1 MSATTF
7 LRITALSRADHEDI
21 CRALA
26 DIEEQHDGEHS
37 CGIYVRTEHP
47 DRVALL
53 LSGLPYVTGCWANH
67 RNLISRIG
75 ARA

>member
-1 MSATTF
+1 VSDTV

-26 DIEEQHDGEHS
+26 TVGEQHDGEHS
-37 CGIYVRTEHP
+37 CGIYVRTAHP
-47 DRVALL
+47 ENVVEVLRG
-53 LSGLPYVTGCWANH
+53 LSFVTGCWANH
-67 RNLISRIG
+67 HNLLSRIG